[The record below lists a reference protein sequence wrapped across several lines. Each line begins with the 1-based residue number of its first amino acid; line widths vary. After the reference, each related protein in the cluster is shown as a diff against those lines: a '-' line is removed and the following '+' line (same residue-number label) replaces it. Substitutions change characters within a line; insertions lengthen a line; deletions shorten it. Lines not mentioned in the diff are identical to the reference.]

1 MDLEQEPDGHEEGQE
16 LVGQISQETAHVDL
30 VVPEAPDG
38 MSEEERVALRGR
50 AEELVEE
57 LSGAVGSEEMEL
69 IDSVTNVGIQA
80 QRTGGSELD
89 LLRVRVGEMLSQGGA
104 GGDITSGLVDLRL
117 TLNEIN
123 PDELAKPEVA
133 AEIDKNWEQ
142 VKRPG
147 IVTFVVDT
155 SGSMAGGKLQE
166 AKDGLIRAL
175 DAMAGNNQVGF
186 ISFDDGVNTRVP
198 VGPLKVNRFVI
209 ADAVQKLKVGGST
222 ALYDA
227 IKVGIEMTDLAGGDP
242 DAIRALVVLT
252 DGQATAGATGIRRPH
267 NNDFP
272 P

>member
-1 MDLEQEPDGHEEGQE
+1 MAAGFRPGTDL
-16 LVGQISQETAHVDL
+16 DL
-30 VVPEAPDG
+30 NY
-38 MSEEERVALRGR
+38 
-50 AEELVEE
+50 
-57 LSGAVGSEEMEL
+57 VGSK
-69 IDSVTNVGIQA
+69 
-80 QRTGGSELD
+80 
-89 LLRVRVGEMLSQGGA
+89 
-104 GGDITSGLVDLRL
+104 ITSEFGL
-117 TLNEIN
+117 N
-123 PDELAKPEVA
+123 PDEPRVVLNPSLTMPEVA

-147 IVTFVVDT
+147 VVTFVVDT
-155 SGSMAGGKLQE
+155 SGSMAGGKLLE

-175 DAMAGNNQVGF
+175 DSMAGNNQVGF

-267 NNDFP
+267 KNDFP